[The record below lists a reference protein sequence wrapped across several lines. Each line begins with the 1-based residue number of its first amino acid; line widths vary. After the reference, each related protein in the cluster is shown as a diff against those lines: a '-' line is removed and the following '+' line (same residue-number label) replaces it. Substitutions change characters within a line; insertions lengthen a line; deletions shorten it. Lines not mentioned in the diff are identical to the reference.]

1 MSPHDASSGAT
12 ALAPTAKAP
21 VIGKKKVVIGV
32 MAFAIMNFTTVVSLR
47 GLPAEAEYGLT
58 SIFYFIF
65 AAVVALVPVALV
77 AAELAATYPQ
87 QGGVFRWIGEAF
99 GPKWGFAV
107 VYWQWQAWM
116 MWLPTVLIF
125 GASALAYVFWPQSF
139 DAALAA
145 NKFYTVVVL
154 LVAFWAVTLFTFRG
168 LGASVTLSTLGGTF
182 GTIVPGAILIV
193 LAGVYVVMG
202 KPLRMALD
210 TGCIPDLSKP
220 GNLVLAASIFLFYA
234 GMETQAVHVKDLKNP
249 SRDYPLSILIATV
262 MTVVIFVLG
271 TLAVAVVIPTKQID
285 LAQSL
290 LNAYRDLWSSIGMPW
305 LGNVMAAMVALG
317 VVGQV
322 SVVVAGPSTGLLA
335 VAKAGYLPHLLQ
347 RTNAHGIP
355 IGILLLQGV
364 IGTILCLAFTVLPS
378 VESTFQIL
386 SQLSNIMFLA
396 MYLVMFVA
404 ALRLRYTEPNRPRPF
419 RIPGGNVGMWIV
431 GVIGLAGAGIA
442 GGLSFMPPA
451 QIATGSPAIYVG
463 LLLASTAIE
472 IAIPFIIFAFHSK
485 SWKAEDSDF
494 EPFGWQTEGRRPG
507 QLSKLPRPP
516 SPEPAAATA
525 RVAVAK

>member
-154 LVAFWAVTLFTFRG
+154 LVAFWGVTLFTFRG

-202 KPLRMALD
+202 KPIRMALD
-210 TGCIPDLSKP
+210 TGFIPDLSKP

-234 GMETQAVHVKDLKNP
+234 GMETQAVHVKELKNP

-516 SPEPAAATA
+516 APEPAAATA

>member
-1 MSPHDASSGAT
+1 MSPQDLAIDTERALRPPGSKRASA
-12 ALAPTAKAP
+12 AVEAPK
-21 VIGKKKVVIGV
+21 IGKKAVVIGV
-32 MAFAIMNFTTVVSLR
+32 MAFAVMNFTTVVSLR

-65 AAVVALVPVALV
+65 AAVVALIPVALV
-77 AAELAATYPQ
+77 AAELAATFPE

-99 GPKWGFAV
+99 GPRWGFAV

-125 GASALAYVFWPQSF
+125 GASALAYVFWPQSL
-139 DAALAA
+139 DKALAA
-145 NKFYTVVVL
+145 NKLYTVIVL

-168 LGASVTLSTLGGTF
+168 MAASVKLSTLGGTF
-182 GTIVPGAILIV
+182 GTIIPGAILIV
-193 LAGVYVVMG
+193 LAAVYVVMG
-202 KPLRMALD
+202 KPIQMPLN
-210 TGCIPDLSKP
+210 TGFIPDLTKP

-234 GMETQAVHVKDLKNP
+234 GMETQAVHVKHLKNP
-249 SRDYPLSILIATV
+249 ARDYPLSILIATV

-271 TLAVAVVIPTKQID
+271 TLAVAVVIPVKQID

-290 LNAYRDLWSSIGMPW
+290 LNAYRDLWASIGLPW

-317 VVGQV
+317 VLGQV

-335 VAKAGYLPHLLQ
+335 VAKAGYLPHVLQ

-386 SQLSNIMFLA
+386 SQLSNILFLA

-404 ALRLRYTEPNRPRPF
+404 ALRLRYTQPNKPRPF
-419 RIPGGNVGMWIV
+419 RIPGGNVGMWVV
-431 GVIGLAGAGIA
+431 GVIGLLGAAIA
-442 GGLSFMPPA
+442 GGLSFIPPA
-451 QIATGSPAIYVG
+451 QIATGSPAIYIG

-472 IAIPFIIFAFHSK
+472 IAIPFIIFAFHRK
-485 SWKAEDSDF
+485 NWKAADSDF
-494 EPFGWQTEGRRPG
+494 EPFDWQTEGRGPS
-507 QLSKLPRPP
+507 QVSKVAYPDPK
-516 SPEPAAATA
+516 SP
-525 RVAVAK
+525 